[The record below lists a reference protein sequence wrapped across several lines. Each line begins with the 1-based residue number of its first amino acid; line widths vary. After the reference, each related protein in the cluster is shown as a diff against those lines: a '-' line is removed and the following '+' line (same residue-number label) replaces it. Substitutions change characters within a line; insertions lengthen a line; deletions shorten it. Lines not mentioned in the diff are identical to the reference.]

1 MARPAGVAPPR
12 RVRAL
17 LLHVLDD
24 PRHVRKQPRRARG
37 DWRGLATL
45 CRPQRLRLA
54 RALQSIWHH
63 AVCAAGA
70 RVRTSWYWAGEASY
84 VVLSF
89 TAKAWL
95 VLLATFNVLL
105 PSSQFDELLEA
116 KF

>member
-1 MARPAGVAPPR
+1 
-12 RVRAL
+12 
-17 LLHVLDD
+17 
-24 PRHVRKQPRRARG
+24 
-37 DWRGLATL
+37 
-45 CRPQRLRLA
+45 
-54 RALQSIWHH
+54 
-63 AVCAAGA
+63 
-70 RVRTSWYWAGEASY
+70 